1 MTRGLQ
7 NEAIPI
13 DTQVKMPNFS
23 DQRWFCV
30 SIFKAFITLVEIS
43 RTLGHFDQKH
53 RKTWV
58 SELDLS
64 GILYLQCQYLLQH
77 FLSYYLTNHTACLVV
92 QPMLS
97 EYSTG
102 CGYVG
107 CEHTICG
114 YSPLTKH
121 WQRCQ
126 CLVRREIFHSLVQVR
141 SFTLL
146 NSYSSTPCF
155 ET

>member
-53 RKTWV
+53 RKT
-58 SELDLS
+58 
-64 GILYLQCQYLLQH
+64 
-77 FLSYYLTNHTACLVV
+77 
-92 QPMLS
+92 
-97 EYSTG
+97 
-102 CGYVG
+102 
-107 CEHTICG
+107 
-114 YSPLTKH
+114 
-121 WQRCQ
+121 
-126 CLVRREIFHSLVQVR
+126 
-141 SFTLL
+141 
-146 NSYSSTPCF
+146 
-155 ET
+155 